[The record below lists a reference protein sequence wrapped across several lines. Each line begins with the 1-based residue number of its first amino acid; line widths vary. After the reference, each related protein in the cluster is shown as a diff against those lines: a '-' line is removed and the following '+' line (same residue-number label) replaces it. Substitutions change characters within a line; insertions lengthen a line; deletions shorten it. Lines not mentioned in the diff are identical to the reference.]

1 MDFDDLDLDINNY
14 NYNEILELLNL
25 NNNFNEHDLKESK
38 KLILK
43 LHPDKCNIKK
53 EIFIFY
59 SEVYNL
65 VYKVW
70 KTTQH
75 NTRDLETMIAERNIN
90 QDINKTTIKNFKNNK
105 NFNKVFN
112 ELFESIY
119 IRKNDG
125 YQEWFKSNSDL
136 LDNLNENETKELFN
150 KLKLEQTNKQALI
163 KNNYEITNK
172 THTNIYDETEDSYS
186 SDVFSKLN
194 FDDLKHA
201 HGTNVIPVNEQTYLD
216 KKKTI
221 KSLEQTRIE
230 RGIQINP
237 LNNKDSIKI
246 LQNEKQ
252 LFQQQ
257 SLTLKIQQQ
266 INDNNQKQKML
277 EGWSKYKLINN

>member
-14 NYNEILELLNL
+14 NYNEILELLNS

-90 QDINKTTIKNFKNNK
+90 HDINKTTIKNFKNNK

-112 ELFESIY
+112 ELFESVY

-221 KSLEQTRIE
+221 KSLEQTRVE